1 MQDKQLEEFNVVQR
15 SLEGNPALK
24 DQYDA
29 WTTRRGDF
37 NKRLRNRDPETV
49 REAWQRYYFRGELPE
64 ETGPAPAEHVNKRR
78 LKSPRLGL

>member
-1 MQDKQLEEFNVVQR
+1 MQDKQLEAFDVVQR
-15 SLEGNPALK
+15 SMEGNGPLK
-24 DQYDA
+24 SQYEA
-29 WTTRRGDF
+29 WAKQRGEF
-37 NKRLRNRDPETV
+37 NKRLFNRDPETV